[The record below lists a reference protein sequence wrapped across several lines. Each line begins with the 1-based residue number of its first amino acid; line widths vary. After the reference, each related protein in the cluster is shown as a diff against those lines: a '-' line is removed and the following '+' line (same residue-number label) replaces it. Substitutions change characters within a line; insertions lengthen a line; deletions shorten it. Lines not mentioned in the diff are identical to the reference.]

1 MKEVLE
7 ETYGF
12 IIFQEQL
19 ALIAHKM
26 GKDVSLD
33 EGNMLRKLLT
43 KKGTGKGAK
52 ELAKIKAKFVDG
64 CKEKGLTIH
73 TANDIWDKMEY
84 FSGYGFNASHAISY
98 ATLSY
103 QCAWLLTHYPS
114 EWTAAFLDKEPEQ
127 RKEAAI
133 SIAKSSTLSAIASSG
148 IGEGSSSPLSQ

>member
-103 QCAWLLTHYPS
+103 QCAWLLTHYPA
-114 EWTAAFLDKEPEQ
+114 EWTAAFLDKEPET

-133 SIAKSSTLSAIASSG
+133 SIAKSIGFGINAASGTS
-148 IGEGSSSPLSQ
+148 